1 MANPYELRYSIY
13 QEAQHRL
20 MDRFHN
26 DHDMWFQF
34 EEWKRDREADGDT
47 VSATSPVPQR
57 PDFPSHE
64 QILVE
69 AEKIYEFVQK
79 KS

>member
-1 MANPYELRYSIY
+1 MANPYELRYYIY
-13 QEAQHRL
+13 QQAQHRL
-20 MDRFHN
+20 IDKFHN
-26 DHDMWFQF
+26 EHDMWHLF

-79 KS
+79 KN